1 VARVFR
7 QVQAAALVT
16 LLLASPVSAQVAAPL
31 TPPLANPPGAW
42 APDHRKVA
50 DVFGTIGVYGQIG
63 ADTLASWRA
72 PSRRTAF
79 WKQGCRMGLAIGLSE
94 ASKRALDSPRPD
106 GSDHRGMPSEHTA
119 TAIAAI
125 APAPG
130 WSFAVSLPVAAF
142 VGTSR
147 IAAARHSPRQVVAG
161 AAIGVLAQWVCR

>member
-1 VARVFR
+1 MARILR
-7 QVQAAALVT
+7 QVQAAALLTV
-16 LLLASPVSAQVAAPL
+16 LASPAAAQVAAPL
-31 TPPLANPPGAW
+31 TPLVTAPPGAW
-42 APDHRKVA
+42 APDHRKLA
-50 DVFGTIGVYGQIG
+50 DIAGTIGVYGQIG

-72 PSRRTAF
+72 PNRRTAF

-94 ASKRALDSPRPD
+94 ASKFALDSPRPD

-125 APAPG
+125 APQPG

-147 IAAARHSPRQVVAG
+147 IASARHSPRQVVAG